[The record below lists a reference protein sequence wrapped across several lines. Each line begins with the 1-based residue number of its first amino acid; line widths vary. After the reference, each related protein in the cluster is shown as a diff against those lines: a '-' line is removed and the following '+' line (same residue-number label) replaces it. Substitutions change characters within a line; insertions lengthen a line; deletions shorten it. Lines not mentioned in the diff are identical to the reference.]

1 MKAFSIFLFALLI
14 SFQGFAQPGPDVIF
28 PTNIHLN
35 EYPNFSRGLDED
47 SLAFDYHGLQ
57 LGVITIDSSADR
69 SIIPQLKREKYLS
82 LKIDLPQIP
91 EEFTDFDQTEVLQ
104 LIDLKDSTNISFL
117 NAFTNLKQLRIV
129 NCGVLLFDDYL
140 QLDSLHILD
149 VARSENLNSLQAFEQ
164 LTSLQEISLRDVPQL
179 RRFPAFDPNNSIRK
193 VYIYFESGDGCTNC
207 PPNPNQLDISA
218 LNQLR
223 QLEELDFFNLNGITS
238 IPADLSPQLKVF
250 RLHNNYRANK
260 AHAFRVHLE
269 DVSNFNQYK
278 NLEVIE
284 MSCLRLEAFKGNF
297 NNLNLKR
304 LRLSSIGDLEDISG
318 IFNMDSIDEVFIEH
332 CSIKSIEGERCGVK
346 ITSMTFQHCSY
357 IETIDFLLAC
367 ENINSL
373 RLGGGRKLRLPQPSQ
388 WSIPN
393 LLLFGH
399 GEAGEFIVRKKHGEI
414 IESKNLNAYV
424 K

>member
-1 MKAFSIFLFALLI
+1 M
-14 SFQGFAQPGPDVIF
+14 
-28 PTNIHLN
+28 
-35 EYPNFSRGLDED
+35 
-47 SLAFDYHGLQ
+47 DYQSPQ
-57 LGVITIDSSADR
+57 LGNITIDSLADL
-69 SIIPQLKREKYLS
+69 SIIPSLKKEKHLS
-82 LKIDLPQIP
+82 LSIELDHIP
-91 EEFTDFDQTEVLQ
+91 SEFAGFHQTESLE
-104 LIDLKDSTNISFL
+104 LINLRDSINISFIQ
-117 NAFTNLKQLRIV
+117 AFANLKELKIV
-129 NCGVLLFDDYL
+129 NCGTLTFDDYP
-140 QLDSLHILD
+140 QLDSLHTLD
-149 VARSENLNSLQAFEQ
+149 ISFSPKLKSLQAFEK
-164 LTSLQEISLRDVPQL
+164 LTSLKEISLRNVPQL
-179 RRFPAFDPNNSIRK
+179 QRFPSFDPNNSIRK

-207 PPNPNQLDISA
+207 PPNPNQLDISS

-223 QLEELDFFNLNGITS
+223 HLEELDFFNLSGITT

-269 DVSNFNQYK
+269 DVSNFKQYK

-284 MSCLRLEAFKGNF
+284 MSCLRLKAFKGNF

-357 IETIDFLLAC
+357 LETIDFLLAC

-373 RLGGGRKLRLPQPSQ
+373 RLGGGRKLRLPQTSQ

-399 GEAGEFIVRKKHGEI
+399 GEAGEFIVSKKHGEI
-414 IESKNLNAYV
+414 VESKNLNAYV